1 MIKKTKVTINEI
13 AKLANTSKTTVSFYL
28 NNKFDRMSEDT
39 KERIAKVIAETN
51 YRPSVAARSLNSMS
65 MKLIGVIIGDIT
77 NSFANQIVKGIDE
90 IAKEQKYQL
99 IVGNSNYD
107 FEQESNYVD
116 RMLAMGVDGFI
127 VQPTS
132 SFTSLI
138 DKIRAENKEIVF
150 IDSQI
155 QMSDN
160 AWVKTNNYE
169 AVLDTT
175 TRLLDFGYDEYII
188 LTADPSVLS
197 TRQERTRGFI
207 DALELEDKEY
217 KMHIVENDITPE
229 EVKQIMDDSVNPDK
243 RTLVFAVNCWLLPIV
258 YVGMKDLSD
267 LNPGQLGLFG
277 FDNTEWSVLSS
288 PTVTTIVQP
297 SQDEGRQA
305 ARILIDAIENTNVEP
320 PQQILQC
327 TVNYMESTV
336 KA

>member
-1 MIKKTKVTINEI
+1 MTKRTKITINEI

-28 NNKFDRMSEDT
+28 NNKFDRMSVDT
-39 KERIAKVIAETN
+39 KDRVAKVIKETN

-77 NSFANQIVKGIDE
+77 NTFANQIVKGIDE
-90 IAKEQKYQL
+90 IAKEKNYQL

-107 FEQESNYVD
+107 FEQESNYVE

-127 VQPTS
+127 VQPTNNFS
-132 SFTSLI
+132 KLI

-175 TRLLDFGYDEYII
+175 THLMDYGYDDYIM

-207 DALELEDKEY
+207 DALELKNKSY
-217 KMHIVENDITPE
+217 QMHIVENDVTSD
-229 EVKQIMDDSVNPDK
+229 QIGSIIKEAVDPNK
-243 RTLVFAVNCWLLPIV
+243 RTLVFAVNCWLLPLV
-258 YVGMKDLSD
+258 YVGIKELDYLE
-267 LNPGQLGLFG
+267 PEKLGLFG

-297 SQDEGRQA
+297 SLDEGRQS
-305 ARILIDAIENTNVEP
+305 ARILIDAIENTKVEP
-320 PQQILQC
+320 PQQILKC
-327 TVNYMESTV
+327 TVNYLASTE
-336 KA
+336 KI